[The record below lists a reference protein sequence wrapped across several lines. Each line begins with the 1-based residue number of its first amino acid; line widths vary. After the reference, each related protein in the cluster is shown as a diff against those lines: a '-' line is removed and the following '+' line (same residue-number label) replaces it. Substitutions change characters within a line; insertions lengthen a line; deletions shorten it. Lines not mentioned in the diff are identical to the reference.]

1 MQTIDTTGTYQNA
14 RRALLDHHVIEK
26 DTVGLNWEN
35 VSKRIIPQ
43 IIYKGQVLQRTFAPF
58 PRTVEFAAS
67 FATVASIPITTLFSP
82 YVPSDFAPLPTTILP
97 LLELAPSPI
106 AIEYRAPFEFFPI
119 EIPELE
125 LAFSP
130 IETAPCPSVVVLVPI
145 AIPLLVKAFAL
156 VPTAMELLAD
166 ETDPL
171 PKAKELSPDE
181 EAVVPIAVAFFPS
194 AVVLYPIA

>member
-1 MQTIDTTGTYQNA
+1 M
-14 RRALLDHHVIEK
+14 
-26 DTVGLNWEN
+26 
-35 VSKRIIPQ
+35 
-43 IIYKGQVLQRTFAPF
+43 
-58 PRTVEFAAS
+58 
-67 FATVASIPITTLFSP
+67 
-82 YVPSDFAPLPTTILP
+82 
-97 LLELAPSPI
+97 ELAPSPI

-156 VPTAMELLAD
+156 VPTAIELLAD

-194 AVVLYPIA
+194 AVVSYPIAVL